1 MINQDVPTTADGP
14 NELGWDAG
22 EVLDIEPV
30 VADPIDA
37 EAGVI
42 VALDEDLDDI
52 DVPIDPDFSEPW
64 EVEDL
69 DSNLDEP
76 DEEEDEDFNDDAEI
90 RLLHELGIDLDAP
103 DILADDLDL
112 VIDLDQD
119 DAIDD
124 GLAA

>member
-1 MINQDVPTTADGP
+1 MINKDVPTTAVEP
-14 NELGWDAG
+14 NELGWDEG
-22 EVLDIEPV
+22 EALDIEPV
-30 VADPIDA
+30 VADPIDS

-69 DSNLDEP
+69 DANLDEP
-76 DEEEDEDFNDDAEI
+76 EEDEDEDFNDDAEI
-90 RLLHELGIDLDAP
+90 CLLHELGIDLDAP
-103 DILADDLDL
+103 DILIDDLGLKLDL
-112 VIDLDQD
+112 VQD
-119 DAIDD
+119 DATDD